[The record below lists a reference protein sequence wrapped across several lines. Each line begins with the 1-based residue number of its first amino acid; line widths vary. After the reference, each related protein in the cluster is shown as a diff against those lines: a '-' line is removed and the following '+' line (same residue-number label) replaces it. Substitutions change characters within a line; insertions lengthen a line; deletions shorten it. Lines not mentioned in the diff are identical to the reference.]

1 MTETEKNAILE
12 ELRGQMTGEL
22 LADLQM
28 LEAKAAEYGAKEN
41 GAEIANAI
49 ADFAV
54 SLMPKEHMDFMKQKI
69 YIGERR
75 MDAVY
80 AEASALM
87 QKRQYDK
94 AVVLTGQIY
103 EKIRAEY
110 VETED
115 ARIFSFRNLLES
127 NLYYLMYHPT
137 KRLEKAPFD
146 FVRYLMAHAFN
157 LVEVRRPSEAIE
169 VLETAI
175 RFNPVC
181 PDPRF
186 ELAEI
191 YKLMHEHEKLLTVIR
206 ETLPVC
212 ATPYA
217 LSRCY
222 ANLGYY
228 CVDIKEYEKAICFYF
243 ESLIY
248 THTPAIRAELMH
260 VSQMMGERIRP
271 PKRAQVLEAFESLEM
286 PNGPDTNVLHVANV
300 LGEQAMQNQDWE
312 NACFY
317 LRVFADLTNDD
328 NAKKLFADCQEKL
341 KAQRNA
347 E

>member
-1 MTETEKNAILE
+1 MTENERIAIVASVRSRL
-12 ELRGQMTGEL
+12 TG
-22 LADLQM
+22 DLTKDM
-28 LEAKAAEYGAKEN
+28 VMIEAEVSRYAQQEDGAAIAKELTDL
-41 GAEIANAI
+41 AM
-49 ADFAV
+49 
-54 SLMPKEHMDFMKQKI
+54 SLMPQQHLDFMKQKL

-75 MDAVY
+75 LDAVY
-80 AEASALM
+80 GEAAALM
-87 QKRQYDK
+87 QQRQYDK
-94 AVVLTGQIY
+94 AIVLTTQIY
-103 EKIRAEY
+103 DKIRTEFM
-110 VETED
+110 ETED

-127 NLYYLMYHPT
+127 NLYYVMYHPT

-146 FVRYLMAHAFN
+146 FVRFLMAHAFN
-157 LVEVRRPSEAIE
+157 LVEMRRPSEAIP
-169 VLETAI
+169 VLEEAI

-212 ATPYA
+212 ASPHA
-217 LSRCY
+217 IARCY

-228 CVDIKEYEKAICFYF
+228 CVDVKEFEKAICFYF

-248 THTPAIRAELMH
+248 SHTQTVRMELTHVA
-260 VSQMMGERIRP
+260 QMMGKKIHP
-271 PKRAQVLEAFESLEM
+271 PKREEVLQAFASLEI
-286 PNGPDTNVLHVANV
+286 PNGPSQNVLGVAAA
-300 LGEQAMQNQDWE
+300 LGEQAMEKEEWE

-317 LRVFADLTNDD
+317 LRVFADLTNDEE
-328 NAKKLFADCQEKL
+328 AKKLFADCQEKA
-341 KAQRNA
+341 KAQKTA